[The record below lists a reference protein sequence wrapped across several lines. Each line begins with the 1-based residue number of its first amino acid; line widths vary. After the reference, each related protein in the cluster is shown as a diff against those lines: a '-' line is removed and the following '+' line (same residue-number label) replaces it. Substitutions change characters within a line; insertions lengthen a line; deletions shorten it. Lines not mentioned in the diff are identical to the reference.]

1 MRIAFLTGFMAIL
14 SPSAAWGAYHK
25 ALDVHPASMAPFMV
39 LLLTIALLPIV
50 AGRFWHSNFRKA
62 VVALVLSAP
71 VVAYLYWLEQSTGEP
86 ALHRLEHSLLDY
98 LDFIV
103 LLAALY
109 TVAGGVVVEGFWRP
123 SPLLN
128 TTLLAFGA
136 VIGNFIGTTG
146 ASMLLIRPFLR
157 INANRVSKKHLP
169 VFFIFIVSNLG
180 GLITPL
186 GDPPLFLG
194 FLQGVDFF
202 WTLSLLPH
210 WAVGAGCALLVFFIC
225 DSWAIQGEPENALTP
240 TGEYTGLLRVRGGI
254 NFVFLGGILGT
265 VLLLSKPVADAARAW
280 LNQFFACPDLQ
291 FVPASKW
298 VENFQQ
304 TGEIFPLWGGTVVLG
319 MSLLSL
325 LFTSRALRQA
335 NEFTW
340 GAIIEVAVLFFG
352 IFITMVPA
360 LEYLGR
366 HSAELGIT
374 EPWQYFWLTGSLSS
388 FLDNAPTYLTFA
400 TIASGGQDL
409 GAFSMVNGQP
419 NILLQAISVG
429 AVFMGANTYIGN
441 GPNFMVKAIADASGY
456 PTPSFFGYMLY
467 AIFILLPIFGLV
479 TWLFFV

>member
-14 SPSAAWGAYHK
+14 SPSAAWGADHK